1 MLDGML
7 CTEVSSKLFY
17 SLTIMFFLANP
28 LNKASKLLFIFIH
41 VRKGHTHFQ
50 LFLEVYKACTN
61 VFQLL
66 NACKT

>member
-28 LNKASKLLFIFIH
+28 LNKASKLLIIFIH

-50 LFLEVYKACTN
+50 LKGISYSWKSTRPAPMFFSY
-61 VFQLL
+61 
-66 NACKT
+66 